1 MKRIRFVII
10 LRLLAIQLKED
21 TSALNPSSG
30 TNRWLKLALKL
41 LVTGLCIYYVSGKID
56 LALTLQWLKKANS
69 WYLLPALIL
78 FALSKWMSAIRLGIY
93 FSNIDLPLSTAD
105 NLRLYWLGM
114 FYNLFLPGAIS
125 GDIYKVILLTRTY
138 NRPYKKTASAVIL
151 DRFSGLL
158 GLGLLLGLLSFFVA
172 LPPTL
177 NQLIPLFAVLLVPVF
192 YSILRKF
199 FTDFVPGFYTTLLLG
214 LMVQVFQLLAVY
226 MILLAFSIT
235 PPVTA
240 YLFVF
245 LVSSAVAVLPF
256 TIGGLGIRELV
267 FLEGA
272 TWFQISA
279 EKAVL
284 ISLVFYSITLVTS
297 LAGGCW
303 LFRSPLKEKGLSDEP
318 LIS

>member
-69 WYLLPALIL
+69 WHLLPALIL
-78 FALSKWMSAIRLGIY
+78 FALSKWLSAIRLGIY

-125 GDIYKVILLTRTY
+125 GDIYKVILLTRTF

-199 FTDFVPGFYTTLLLG
+199 FPDFVPGFYTTLLLG

-272 TWFQISA
+272 NWFQISG

-284 ISLVFYSITLVTS
+284 ISLIFYSITLITS
-297 LAGGCW
+297 LVGGIW
-303 LFRSPLKEKGLSDEP
+303 MFRNTINEKGLSDEP